1 MISKAYLEIGHLLHL
16 LPIFCSVIIMRIRKV
31 IKILFGEYW
40 ISRMFD

>member
-1 MISKAYLEIGHLLHL
+1 MISKAHLEIGHLLQL
-16 LPIFCSVIIMRIRKV
+16 LPIFCSVIIMCIRKV